1 MSDTIFEHVRPIA
14 RELLS
19 DMMKGDKGEAALQ
32 VRAYYYKDSRRRGLK
47 LSISRVLVTD
57 FGFSYDMMN
66 RHNGLVHLADM
77 PRKPSPKVAAEWAE
91 RIAAEVDNVARIA
104 LASEA
109 PDWLQIATIFAE
121 LPA

>member
-1 MSDTIFEHVRPIA
+1 MTDYILKHTRPIA
-14 RELLS
+14 RDLLS
-19 DMMKGDKGEAALQ
+19 GMLQADKGEAALQ

-47 LSISRVLVTD
+47 LSISRVLETE
-57 FGFSYDMMN
+57 FGYSSDLLN

-91 RIAAEVDNVARIA
+91 RITAQLDKVAEIA

-109 PDWLQIATIFAE
+109 PDWSAVAALFAE
-121 LPA
+121 VPA